1 MSKFSRSFYKYLPT
15 WKREK
20 FDIATKQDHSLKLVI
35 ASRSKFWNGR
45 SKNKAPEISLNLKKT
60 RNKYVEITKNEK

>member
-1 MSKFSRSFYKYLPT
+1 M
-15 WKREK
+15 
-20 FDIATKQDHSLKLVI
+20 VI
-35 ASRSKFWNGR
+35 ASRSKFWNGW